1 MGKGDGYV
9 NPNIITSVRGRRVW
23 DSRGRPTVEVEI
35 GLAGGKTGRAIAPA
49 GASTGTGEALDL
61 RDGGEPFGGYGVQK
75 ALANINGEIRLTIA
89 GLDARDGAEIDRILI
104 DLDGTPNKSR
114 LGGNAIIAVSL
125 ALLHAAAAAADEPL
139 WRYLGGDGAKTI
151 PLPEIQIFG
160 GGAHAST
167 RIDIQDFM
175 VTMPGA
181 SSFDEAMVW
190 TAEVYRKAGEIMA
203 DSGRLRGVADE
214 GGFWPVFET
223 NEEGLG
229 LLVQAI
235 EKAGLVPGE
244 QAAIALDIAATEFG
258 KNGRYKLALE
268 ERELDSDG
276 LCELLIGWIDR
287 YPIISIED
295 PLGED
300 DVEGTRRFT
309 EAVGDRVQIV
319 GDDYVVTDASRI
331 KEAAKLGA
339 CNAALI
345 KPNQA
350 GTVSETKAAV
360 DAAKEA
366 GWGAI
371 VSARSGETEDVSIV
385 HLAIGWGVS
394 QLKVGAFSR
403 AERMAKWNEALRI
416 EELLGED
423 ARFPGNAPFERFG
436 Q

>member
-1 MGKGDGYV
+1 M
-9 NPNIITSVRGRRVW
+9 NPNVITSVRGRRVW

-49 GASTGTGEALDL
+49 GASMGTGEAVDL
-61 RDGGEPFGGYGVQK
+61 RDGGESFGGYGVDK

-89 GLDARDGAEIDRILI
+89 GLDATDSADIDRILI
-104 DLDGTPNKSR
+104 ELDGTRNKSR
-114 LGGNAIIAVSL
+114 LGGNAVIAASL
-125 ALLHAAAAAADEPL
+125 ALIHAAAAAAEQPL
-139 WRYLGGDGAKTI
+139 WRYLGGSGTATI

-181 SSFDEAMVW
+181 SSFDEALAW
-190 TAEVYRKAGEIMA
+190 TAEVYRSAGEIMA
-203 DSGRLRGVADE
+203 ETGRLSGVADE

-229 LLVQAI
+229 LLVSAI
-235 EKAGLVPGE
+235 EKAGLIPGE
-244 QAAIALDIAATEFG
+244 QAAIALDIAASEFG
-258 KNGRYKLALE
+258 RNGRYKLALE

-295 PLGED
+295 PLAED
-300 DVEGTRRFT
+300 DDDGMRRFT
-309 EAVGDRVQIV
+309 ESVGDRVQIV
-319 GDDYVVTDASRI
+319 ADDFVVTDASRI
-331 KEAAKLGA
+331 EKAAAVGA

-360 DAAKEA
+360 EAAGKV

-385 HLAIGWGVS
+385 HL
-394 QLKVGAFSR
+394 
-403 AERMAKWNEALRI
+403 
-416 EELLGED
+416 
-423 ARFPGNAPFERFG
+423 
-436 Q
+436 